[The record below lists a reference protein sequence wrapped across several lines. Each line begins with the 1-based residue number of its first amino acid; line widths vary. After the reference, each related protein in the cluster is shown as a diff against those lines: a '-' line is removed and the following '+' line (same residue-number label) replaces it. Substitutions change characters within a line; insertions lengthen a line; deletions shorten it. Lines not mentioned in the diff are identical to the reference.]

1 MEHLWAPWRIE
12 YILSEKDTECI
23 FCKKPGQDKDRENLI
38 LYRAGKNVVMLNK
51 YPYNPGHL
59 MVAPYKHVAKL
70 DALENEELLEH
81 IQLVSRCVEMLKEV
95 MSPEG
100 FNIGINLGKVAGAG
114 IEEHIHTHVV
124 PRWNGDTN
132 FMPVMSDT
140 RTISEA
146 LDATYERLSGSLD

>member
-23 FCKKPGQDKDRENLI
+23 FCKKPAEDKDRENLI

-70 DALENEELLEH
+70 DELDNEDLLEH
-81 IQLVSRCVEMLKEV
+81 VQLISRCVEMLKEV
-95 MSPEG
+95 MNPEG

-146 LDATYERLSGSLD
+146 LDATYERLAGRLD

>member
-12 YILSEKDTECI
+12 YILSEKDKKCI
-23 FCKKPGQDKDRENLI
+23 FCEKPNQNKDRENLI
-38 LYRAGKNVVMLNK
+38 LYRAVKNVVMMNK

-81 IQLVSRCVEMLKEV
+81 IQLVSRCVTMLKEV
-95 MSPEG
+95 MNPEG

-114 IEEHIHTHVV
+114 IEEHIHTHIV

-132 FMPVMSDT
+132 FMPVMSNT

-146 LDATYERLSGSLD
+146 LDATYDRLAGKLD